1 MLLPC
6 HPNAA
11 AFPPY
16 PLHPLHPSTARSPE
30 QPPPARSPVA
40 AVATAAAARVA
51 RRARAADAKEALER
65 SAEALRKLQQQ
76 WLEFD
81 SGDDES
87 QRLKEQLTEDEK
99 RIREALKECPYGDP
113 AETWIPQPCAHPLVA
128 AHGEVTKALIEAEL
142 ARLSCETSLE
152 PRAATAAQLRRSEL
166 HLRLFQVSQ
175 AEELLQRAH
184 PLLEGQERFIAEE
197 LLTNCFM
204 CESLKRRPS
213 MTGEIGAEEARLLE
227 DFGRRMREC
236 QYDPATVLRCTGATS
251 LIDFSDD
258 AQLPGFAQRCWER
271 QQSAE
276 EEDRGLVYFIQVFL
290 LRRQEPLETLC
301 ELLGEECCKLLLE
314 LQVVSCIR
322 DPYHLLSID
331 DAVAAVSSDASGIR
345 CFSNLRLWP
354 RDDLLVATDAQTWP
368 DPSVGFEPVMYL
380 SDDSLA
386 LLAAKPEVKEKNLLD
401 LCCGSGVQGIA
412 ALQRGASSVT
422 FSDVNPRA
430 LRFVRFNLALNALS
444 SKQYR
449 CCLGDAYAQ
458 VEGDKFDGILANPPF
473 LPNPDNIASQA
484 VALYGNGGAFGE
496 DVLRKIV
503 AKAPE
508 HLVPGGWLLMVT
520 YAPNAEEMPRRLQ
533 RYLTDRAA
541 LSLRLRVAAGNE
553 REAEEFLPVASEV
566 ESYFYPKA
574 LDEVGVKTLAEAL
587 VFLRCDGDS
596 LGRDGGAS
604 LELREELFADE
615 DYLRQFGRQT
625 QLKQ

>member
-553 REAEEFLPVASEV
+553 REA
-566 ESYFYPKA
+566 